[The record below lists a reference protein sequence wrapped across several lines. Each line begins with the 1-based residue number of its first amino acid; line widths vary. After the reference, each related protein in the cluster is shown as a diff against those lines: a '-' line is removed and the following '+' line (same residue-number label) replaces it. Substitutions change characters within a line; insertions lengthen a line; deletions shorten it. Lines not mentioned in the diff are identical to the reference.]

1 MAFILEGYLRQNSRG
16 SGLISIKELTGT
28 VTSFSGDYTGIDLK
42 IFLKSQIFTFYLN
55 EAILVYTAE
64 SQTWETRTF
73 TTDSAGV
80 PLELFLVK
88 AGDFPD
94 GVYTRDALLA
104 KALAL
109 TTCTPA
115 TNVNVFWGDW
125 TSLIETLS
133 TPTGLYADNI
143 TSNSART
150 NWQAVENASNYKVQY
165 KAAGDTVWTETYTD

>member
-1 MAFILEGYLRQNSRG
+1 MALILEGYLRQNSRS
-16 SGLISIKELTGT
+16 SGPIVLTELTGT

-42 IFLKSQIFTFYLN
+42 IFLKSQTFTFFSN

-64 SQTWETRTF
+64 SQLWETRSF
-73 TTDSAGV
+73 ARNSAGE

-88 AGDFPD
+88 AEDFPD
-94 GVYTRDALLA
+94 GVYTRDALLV

-115 TNVNVFWGDW
+115 TNTNVFWGDW
-125 TSLIETLS
+125 TSLIEPLT

-143 TSNSART
+143 TSDSAT
-150 NWQAVENASNYKVQY
+150 THWTGDANASNFKVQY